1 MKRAYL
7 ILHSAVVLAGFTG
20 IFGKLIS
27 LSQFPLVWF
36 RVLFST
42 IILLIGLKIWK
53 VKIGGYS
60 GQMLRIATVGQLLII
75 HWVFFYGSIKYAN
88 VSVAAIC
95 YSLTSFFTAIF
106 APVINRKKLHFGQ
119 LVLSCITLAGIG
131 LIFHFDTSFHTGI
144 ILGVISAAFA
154 ALYTIANEKLVK
166 EHDSRLINLYQLS
179 GGVITLG
186 LFLPFYF
193 YFNPGQA
200 FLPGWMDVLYL
211 ILFAAFCTV
220 ALYLLFA
227 EALRHLSAFTVNMAF
242 NLEPI
247 YAIGLA
253 FLIFREGRE
262 VNAFFYWGLGLVL
275 LSVLLQTMMNLYGK
289 R

>member
-7 ILHSAVVLAGFTG
+7 ILHIAVFLAGFTG

-36 RVLFST
+36 RVFFSVLILF
-42 IILLIGLKIWK
+42 LGLRLLKIR
-53 VKIGGYS
+53 IGG
-60 GQMLRIATVGQLLII
+60 GKAQIFKIATVGQLLII

-106 APVINRKKLHFGQ
+106 APIINRKKLQFGQ
-119 LVLSCITLAGIG
+119 LALSSITLSGIG
-131 LIFHFDTSFHTGI
+131 LIFHFDTTFHTGI
-144 ILGVISAAFA
+144 ILGVISSAFA
-154 ALYTIANEKLVK
+154 ALYTITNEKLVRI
-166 EHDSRLINLYQLS
+166 HDSRLINLYQLS

-186 LFLPFYF
+186 LFLPFYYHF
-193 YFNPGQA
+193 YPEQA
-200 FLPGWMDVLYL
+200 FLPGGMDVVYL
-211 ILFAAFCTV
+211 ILLAAFCTV

-227 EALRHLSAFTVNMAF
+227 EALKHLSAFSVNMAF

-253 FLIFREGRE
+253 FLIFREGHE
-262 VNAFFYWGLGLVL
+262 VNESFYWGLAMVV
-275 LSVLLQTMMNLYGK
+275 LSVFLQTLMNFYG
-289 R
+289 RR